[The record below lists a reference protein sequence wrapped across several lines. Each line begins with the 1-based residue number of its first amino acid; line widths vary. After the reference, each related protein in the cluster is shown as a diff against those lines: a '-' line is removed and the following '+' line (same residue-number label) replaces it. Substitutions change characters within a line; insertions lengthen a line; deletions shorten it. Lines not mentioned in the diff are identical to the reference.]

1 MSKKVKLMIYVAC
14 TLWIEVFAQIIVT
27 KVFVSQSDVTQAFAR
42 NQLVVT
48 EGSAS
53 IPDICQEGGWVM
65 GKFPGQLNTE
75 QRRRIAD
82 NIFGYEG
89 GTRLFE
95 YTEGGYYVAY
105 GFTSGIEKIKK
116 VNGKTIN
123 MNIAITYDETED
135 KSLVYFGI
143 PIFNRD
149 F

>member
-1 MSKKVKLMIYVAC
+1 M
-14 TLWIEVFAQIIVT
+14 
-27 KVFVSQSDVTQAFAR
+27 
-42 NQLVVT
+42 
-48 EGSAS
+48 
-53 IPDICQEGGWVM
+53 
-65 GKFPGQLNTE
+65 
-75 QRRRIAD
+75 
-82 NIFGYEG
+82 
-89 GTRLFE
+89 FE

-116 VNGKTIN
+116 LNGKTIN